1 MNSNKYEYFLN
12 VMHYCLWLNDMKFGD
27 FVERLVN
34 TLFYPIHK
42 YLFTEEFRKEYNE
55 RKNKEKSK
63 IDKFFYNKKNG
74 YHIGWAHHWYG
85 YFYSGYSAFLSF
97 ILLGVLFRFYGEVN
111 RIIIFLVVAF
121 PVILCY
127 IPAYRAVFTKDRY
140 LKYFKLFEKEDEQWH
155 RKWKRTTMAFC
166 IGSVITGL
174 LGIGAMWCILLL

>member
-1 MNSNKYEYFLN
+1 MNSKIEYFLN
-12 VMHYCLWLNDMKFGD
+12 AIHYNIYLEEVWSNKKLNKLAN
-27 FVERLVN
+27 RLSTIV
-34 TLFYPIHK
+34 
-42 YLFTEEFRKEYNE
+42 FRMPFIKEYRQRYCE
-55 RKNKEKSK
+55 RHTKKMDDFISNNKVGLS
-63 IDKFFYNKKNG
+63 ISV
-74 YHIGWAHHWYG
+74 AHHWYG
-85 YFYSGYSAFLSF
+85 YFYSCYPAFLSF

-155 RKWKRTTMAFC
+155 RKWKRITMAFC